1 MGPHYEGGS
10 LLHHQ
15 ASACLKAITMINP
28 KELKEV
34 AQGVSVLYVEDDREL
49 RQNTARLLG
58 SFFTLVDTAENGLQG
73 LEKFREDNY
82 DLIITD
88 INMPLMNGINMVR
101 EVKKENPRQIII
113 ISAHDEARYL
123 LELINLGVEHFVLK
137 PLDLQ
142 LFLAVVEKA
151 VKLARISRL
160 EEEYKYKLEATVA
173 LRTKELST
181 ALQTVNDLTIE
192 MVHRLS
198 AAAELRDKDS
208 GMHNKRLGIYAPLLS
223 RELGMDHDFIDC
235 IAFAAPLHD
244 IGKIGIWDQILLK
257 PGPLNKDEFEI
268 MKSHTVTGASV
279 LANSKFKELQMV
291 ESISLT
297 HHERW
302 DGSGYPQGLKGE
314 EIPIEGRIVAICDQ
328 YDALRS
334 RRPYKPAFSHYRTM
348 DIITRGDDRTRPEYF
363 DPEVLSTFIGIS
375 EEFNRIFRKN
385 Q

>member
-1 MGPHYEGGS
+1 
-10 LLHHQ
+10 
-15 ASACLKAITMINP
+15 MINP
-28 KELKEV
+28 KELKET
-34 AQGVSVLYVEDDREL
+34 AQDISVLYVEDDQEL

-58 SFFTLVDTAENGLQG
+58 SFFTVIHIAENGVEG
-73 LEKFREDNY
+73 LEMFNKNNY

-88 INMPLMNGINMVR
+88 INMPLMNGVKMVR
-101 EVKKENPRQIII
+101 EIKKKNPRQIIMV

-137 PLDLQ
+137 PLDLK
-142 LFLAVVEKA
+142 LFLTVIDKA

-160 EEEYKYKLEATVA
+160 EAEYKHKLETTVA
-173 LRTKELST
+173 QRTRELSA
-181 ALQTVNDLTIE
+181 ALGTVHDLTIE

-208 GMHNKRLGIYAPLLS
+208 GVHNKRLGIYAPLLS
-223 RELGMDHDFIDC
+223 QELGMDHDFIES

-244 IGKIGIWDQILLK
+244 IGKIGIWDEILLK
-257 PGPLNKDEFEI
+257 PGPLSKEEFEI
-268 MKSHTVTGASV
+268 MKTHTITGASI

-334 RRPYKPAFSHYRTM
+334 RRPYKPAFSHYRVM
-348 DIITRGDDRTRPEYF
+348 EIITRGDDRTRPEYF
-363 DPEVLSTFIGIS
+363 DPEVLSTFFRIS
-375 EEFNRIFRKN
+375 EQFDDIFGEN